1 MLSSS
6 DFDVLDFKKGL
17 DKQLFFGKHNTIEPS
32 AIKYLAEC
40 YSRAVN
46 ECKPAIWKRGRAEDD
61 HFIEVKESILN
72 DCQKDI
78 VERAR

>member
-6 DFDVLDFKKGL
+6 DFDVSDFKKGL
-17 DKQLFFGKHNTIEPS
+17 DKQLFFGKQNAIEPS

-46 ECKPAIWKRGRAEDD
+46 ECKPAVRKRGRAEDD
-61 HFIEVKESILN
+61 NFIEAKERVIK